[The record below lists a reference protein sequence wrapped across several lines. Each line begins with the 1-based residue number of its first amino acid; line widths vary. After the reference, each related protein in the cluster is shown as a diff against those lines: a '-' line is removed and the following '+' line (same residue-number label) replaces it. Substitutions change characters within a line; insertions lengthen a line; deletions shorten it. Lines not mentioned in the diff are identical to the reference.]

1 MRKAFCM
8 KLNLK
13 IESIQSIKYTALP
26 QKRPDCS
33 GEYCFLLFVCFF
45 HLSLDHIFLIKQR
58 ASSATTI

>member
-33 GEYCFLLFVCFF
+33 GEYCFLLFVCLFF
-45 HLSLDHIFLIKQR
+45 PLES
-58 ASSATTI
+58 